1 MKKKSSKSINQS
13 NRNTKKTNSLNH
25 SNGTVK
31 TTNSLNRSN
40 STAKNMNSSTSFN
53 RNTKNMSSLNRS
65 NSTVKNMNSLN
76 QLNNSASNITSLK
89 NSGIPKKS
97 TMPDSR
103 TSTSTTST
111 RTYTPKN
118 RASVNTTT
126 SLKQRNQ
133 KSSRNWGLV
142 FTKLTIQVVLCILFY
157 FAVYI
162 IVTDYAGEAYDFA
175 YQIFG
180 DVCVEPSSDKK
191 VKVTI
196 PENASLKEIAS
207 LLADKELIK
216 NEYSFYIRGKLSTN
230 DKRVIM
236 PGTYILYPSDNYE
249 DILNTLTQSDN
260 VE

>member
-1 MKKKSSKSINQS
+1 MKKKSSKSSTQS
-13 NRNTKKTNSLNH
+13 NRNTKKTNSLNY
-25 SNGTVK
+25 SNGTIK
-31 TTNSLNRSN
+31 STTSLNRPN
-40 STAKNMNSSTSFN
+40 STAKNMNSSTSVN
-53 RNTKNMSSLNRS
+53 RTAKNMSSLNRS
-65 NSTVKNMNSLN
+65 NSTTKNMNSLN
-76 QLNNSASNITSLK
+76 QLNNN
-89 NSGIPKKS
+89 
-97 TMPDSR
+97 SR

-111 RTYTPKN
+111 RTYTSKN
-118 RASVNTTT
+118 RTSVNTTT

-133 KSSRNWGLV
+133 KTDRNWGLW

-157 FAVYI
+157 FAVYM
-162 IVTDYAGEAYDFA
+162 IVTDYAGESYDFA

-216 NEYSFYIRGKLSTN
+216 NKYSFYIRSKLSTN

-236 PGTYILYPSDNYE
+236 PGTYVLYPSDNYE